1 MILSGQTKFR
11 TGKIA
16 GVLLL
21 LTVIGALPL
30 AAFVRADDK
39 SDKMSAE
46 EQVRDAILRR
56 VAQIDELRHMG
67 LLLASKQAE
76 VTKLTTD
83 IARIKRRIDELR
95 LKEKEAIRDAALNAA
110 ERLSDRLF
118 SRNGN

>member
-1 MILSGQTKFR
+1 M
-11 TGKIA
+11 
-16 GVLLL
+16 LLL